1 MFLTLAGGLLALLGL
16 LSGLLLV
23 GAPFGLGPA
32 APGLVIWLLFPL
44 FTVVGYVLVVMGSK
58 SGAAGVSATRAVA
71 GALLLLA
78 VAAAVALFA
87 RAAGMGAAQGH
98 SLGLWYVLVLA
109 GAVGGLGTAAVSRR
123 ADPDA

>member
-23 GAPFGLGPA
+23 GAPLGLGPA
-32 APGLVIWLLFPL
+32 SPSMVIWLLFPL
-44 FTVVGYVLVVMGSK
+44 FTVVGYGLAVMGSK
-58 SGAAGVSATRAVA
+58 SGAAGVGVTRAVA

-78 VAAAVALFA
+78 LVAALALFA
-87 RAAGMGAAQGH
+87 RAAGLGAAQGG
-98 SLGLWYVLVLA
+98 SMGLWYVLVLA